1 MSKTNSIG
9 AACKVIAR
17 RIVDAENAFV
27 DVLMT
32 AGGISKSDAE
42 RVFAYYRKH
51 RISVLDAVGG
61 RMTVKNGVFLDR
73 DVIQKAAAL

>member
-1 MSKTNSIG
+1 MSKTNSVS
-9 AACKVIAR
+9 AACKVIAQ

-27 DVLMT
+27 DVLMA
-32 AGGISKSDAE
+32 AGDISKADAE

-61 RMTVKNGVFLDR
+61 RMTVKNGAFLDR
-73 DVIQKAAAL
+73 DVVRKAAAL

>member
-1 MSKTNSIG
+1 MKSVAQNEQCFRT
-9 AACKVIAR
+9 IAQ

-27 DVLMT
+27 GVLMA
-32 AGGISKSDAE
+32 AGGISKADAE

-73 DVIQKAAAL
+73 DVIQRAVNA